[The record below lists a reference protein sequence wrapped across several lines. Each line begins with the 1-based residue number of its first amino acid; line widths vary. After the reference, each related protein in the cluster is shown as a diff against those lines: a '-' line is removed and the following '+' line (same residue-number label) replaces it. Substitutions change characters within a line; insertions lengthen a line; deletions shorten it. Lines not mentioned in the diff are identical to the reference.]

1 MMLANKRNNMLREA
15 MQVYNAGVRWG
26 IYCSQAVERPLTLRL
41 NSALTLEEMSVILQT
56 FLRRLP
62 TPSQLQSDQTPLT
75 IYFNMEEIA
84 GPDYGVT
91 VLNRVGNRKKEAMF
105 RLETVVSMRPPLKLS
120 KDGSVP
126 YIEERL
132 VKLYLGKNY

>member
-1 MMLANKRNNMLREA
+1 MEQFSRMC
-15 MQVYNAGVRWG
+15 YN
-26 IYCSQAVERPLTLRL
+26 
-41 NSALTLEEMSVILQT
+41 
-56 FLRRLP
+56 
-62 TPSQLQSDQTPLT
+62 T
-75 IYFNMEEIA
+75 IYF
-84 GPDYGVT
+84 Y
-91 VLNRVGNRKKEAMF
+91 RNRKKEAMF